1 MIEQVQQLA
10 DFIRRMHDRQELM
23 NRRLIE
29 LANGHCVNLGGSR
42 MLTETRAGLR
52 MLIDGRDTGSG
63 LEILHSGYIEPEVM
77 AVLRRGFVP
86 GSVVLDVGA
95 NFGFYTLLA
104 AQQMGSSGQVY
115 SFEANP
121 NLIPY
126 LEGSIYINGLRDRV
140 TLINKAVAD
149 AAGTARFGFSYAHIG
164 GGSIMLGSGGAA
176 DNEYVEV
183 PLVAID
189 DELPSDLVADVIKL
203 DVEGHEAAALRGM
216 RQLIAR
222 SPKVQIIL
230 EFFTGMQGKSGSE
243 EIIDLLHDMGLSYW
257 RIGPRGRLQAVSREE
272 LVNGGDCYLVAA
284 REKPFDAG
292 LALEPAALRLVGAP
306 GEDGMM
312 KAERGGVLVHGPY
325 WYLPQ
330 GRYEVT
336 VEGAIS
342 GTLHAAATHEFGF
355 ELASRVIDAENP
367 TFTFDASSDLRYF
380 EIVLRAADAN
390 SGVRIDRL
398 IVRDIS

>member
-1 MIEQVQQLA
+1 MIEQVQQLVNA
-10 DFIRRMHDRQELM
+10 VRRMHDRQELM
-23 NRRLIE
+23 SRRLLA
-29 LANGHCVNLGGSR
+29 LANGHCVNLGGTR
-42 MLTETRAGLR
+42 MLTETRSGLR

-77 AVLRRGFVP
+77 AVLQRGFVP
-86 GSVVLDVGA
+86 GSVFLDVGA

-126 LEGSIYINGLRDRV
+126 LEGSVYINGLRDRV
-140 TLINKAVAD
+140 KLINKAVAD

-164 GGSIMLGSGGAA
+164 GGSLMIGSDGAA
-176 DNEYVEV
+176 GNEFVEV
-183 PLVAID
+183 PLVPID
-189 DELPSDLVADVIKL
+189 DELPAGLVADIIKL

-216 RQLIAR
+216 RQLVAR

-230 EFFTGMQGKSGSE
+230 EFFTGMQGKTGSE
-243 EIIDLLHDMGLSYW
+243 AIIDLLEEMGLSYW
-257 RIGPRGRLQAVSREE
+257 KIGHRGRLQSVSREE

-284 REKPFDAG
+284 RQKPFDAG
-292 LALEPAALRLVGAP
+292 LALEPTALRMVGNSDENGRMTATP
-306 GEDGMM
+306 
-312 KAERGGVLVHGPY
+312 GGVLSHGPY

-336 VEGAIS
+336 VEGAID
-342 GTLHAAATHEFGF
+342 GKLRVAATHEFGF
-355 ELASRVIDAENP
+355 ELNSGTIDRSNP
-367 TFTFDASSDLRYF
+367 TFTFDTNVDIRYF
-380 EIVLRAADAN
+380 EIVLRAVDEQSA
-390 SGVRIDRL
+390 VKIDR
-398 IVRDIS
+398 IVVRDIS

>member
-1 MIEQVQQLA
+1 MIEQIQRMISMVAQLN
-10 DFIRRMHDRQELM
+10 DRQELM
-23 NRRLIE
+23 NRRLIA
-29 LANGHCVNLGGSR
+29 LANGHCVNLGGTR

-77 AVLRRGFVP
+77 AVLQRGFVP
-86 GSVVLDVGA
+86 GSVFLDVGA
-95 NFGFYTLLA
+95 NFGFYTMLA
-104 AQQMGSSGQVY
+104 AQQMGSSGQVF

-164 GGSIMLGSGGAA
+164 GGSLMLGSDGAEN
-176 DNEYVEV
+176 NEFVEV
-183 PLVAID
+183 PLITVDA
-189 DELPSDLVADVIKL
+189 ELPSDLVADVIKL

-216 RQLIAR
+216 RQLVAR

-243 EIIDLLHDMGLSYW
+243 TIIDLLEEMGLRYW
-257 RIGPRGRLQAVSREE
+257 KIGHRGRLHQVSREE

-284 REKPFDAG
+284 REKPFDEG
-292 LALEPAALRLVGAP
+292 LELKPVALRMVGQPTGNGMLTAAP
-306 GEDGMM
+306 
-312 KAERGGVLVHGPY
+312 GGVLIHGPY

-336 VEGAIS
+336 IEGAIN
-342 GTLHAAATHEFGF
+342 GKLHAAATHEFGF
-355 ELASRVIDAENP
+355 ELNSGIIDNSNP
-367 TFTFDASSDLRYF
+367 TFTFDTNADLRYF
-380 EIVLRAADAN
+380 EIVLRAVDRDSAV
-390 SGVRIDRL
+390 GIERIV
-398 IVRDIS
+398 VRDVS

>member
-1 MIEQVQQLA
+1 MIEQIQRMISMVAQLN
-10 DFIRRMHDRQELM
+10 DRQELM
-23 NRRLIE
+23 NRRLIA
-29 LANGHCVNLGGSR
+29 LANGHCVNLGGTR

-77 AVLRRGFVP
+77 AVLQRGFVP
-86 GSVVLDVGA
+86 GSVFLDVGA
-95 NFGFYTLLA
+95 NFGFYTMLA
-104 AQQMGSSGQVY
+104 AQQMGSSGQVF

-164 GGSIMLGSGGAA
+164 GGSLMLGSDGAEN
-176 DNEYVEV
+176 NEFVEV
-183 PLVAID
+183 PLITVDA
-189 DELPSDLVADVIKL
+189 ELPSDLVADVIKL

-216 RQLIAR
+216 RQLVAR

-243 EIIDLLHDMGLSYW
+243 TIIDLLEEMGLRYW
-257 RIGPRGRLQAVSREE
+257 KIGHRGRLHQVSREE

-284 REKPFDAG
+284 REKPFDEG
-292 LALEPAALRLVGAP
+292 LELKPVALRMVGQPTGNGMLTAAP
-306 GEDGMM
+306 
-312 KAERGGVLVHGPY
+312 GGVLIHGPY

-336 VEGAIS
+336 VEGSIS
-342 GTLHAAATHEFGF
+342 GKLHAAATHEFGF
-355 ELASRVIDAENP
+355 ELNSGIIDSSNP
-367 TFTFDASSDLRYF
+367 TFTFDTNADLRYF
-380 EIVLRAADAN
+380 EIVLRAVDRDSAV
-390 SGVRIDRL
+390 GIERIV
-398 IVRDIS
+398 VRDVS

>member
-1 MIEQVQQLA
+1 MIEQVQQL
-10 DFIRRMHDRQELM
+10 IGTIQRMHDRQELM
-23 NRRLIE
+23 HRRLLA
-29 LANGHCVNLGGSR
+29 LANGHCVNLGGTR

-77 AVLRRGFVP
+77 AVLQRAFVP
-86 GSVVLDVGA
+86 GSVFLDVGA

-104 AQQMGSSGQVY
+104 AQQMGSSGKVY

-140 TLINKAVAD
+140 NLINKAVAD
-149 AAGTARFGFSYAHIG
+149 ATGTARFGFSYAHIG
-164 GGSIMLGSGGAA
+164 GGSLMLGGGETQG
-176 DNEYVEV
+176 NEYVEV
-183 PLVAID
+183 PLVTVD
-189 DELPSDLVADVIKL
+189 DELPKDIVADVIKL

-230 EFFTGMQGKSGSE
+230 EFFTGMQGQTGSE
-243 EIIDLLHDMGLSYW
+243 TIIDLLEEMGLRYW
-257 RIGPRGRLQAVSREE
+257 RIGHRGRLEEVSREQ
-272 LVNGGDCYLVAA
+272 LIHGGDCYLVAA
-284 REKPFDAG
+284 REKPFDAE
-292 LALEPAALRLVGAP
+292 LALETTALRMVGRP
-306 GEDGMM
+306 THDGMLT
-312 KAERGGVLVHGPY
+312 AEAGGVLVHGPY

-336 VEGAIS
+336 VEGTIN
-342 GTLHAAATHEFGF
+342 GRLRAAATHEFGF
-355 ELASRVIDAENP
+355 ELASGRIDSSNP
-367 TFTFDASSDLRYF
+367 TFTFDTNVDIRYF
-380 EIVLRAADAN
+380 EVVLRAEDEKSAA
-390 SGVRIDRL
+390 RIDRI
-398 IVRDIS
+398 IVRDLS